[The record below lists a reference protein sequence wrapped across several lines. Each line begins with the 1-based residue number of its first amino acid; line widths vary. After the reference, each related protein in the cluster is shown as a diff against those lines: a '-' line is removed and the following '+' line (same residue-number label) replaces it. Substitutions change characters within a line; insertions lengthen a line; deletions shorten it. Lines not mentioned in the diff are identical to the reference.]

1 MTKKYNSK
9 IENGLKS
16 SLYSIERFM
25 ESESVIDSRVESVR
39 KQLVDLVVEAQLG
52 TIDNIG
58 EKIE

>member
-1 MTKKYNSK
+1 
-9 IENGLKS
+9 
-16 SLYSIERFM
+16 M